1 MFTNQT
7 PNYGLPQYTSPD
19 ELNVLVDFNGAMS
32 AIDTQMKSNELAA
45 QDAKNTAVSANNKA
59 DANTL
64 SIQALNSTITDPA
77 TGVGPRVTAL
87 EGRVNTIDSLIGNG
101 VPTVGDDT
109 LVGGIN
115 ANAASIGNLANL
127 DTTDK
132 SSLVAAINE
141 VAQGGGG
148 GGEPV
153 DADDVSYSNTQS
165 GLNATNVQD
174 AIDEIAQ
181 GTSAPKLVF
190 DGTITTSSA
199 SYSFTDTV
207 DYTHKNLLVVGTR
220 AADTPGVQRSAG
232 VVYTS
237 FGMTTAY
244 LPVVG
249 SPSASGI
256 ISIDNITG
264 STFTAFTQTETAIDH
279 LKIYEI

>member
-32 AIDTQMKSNELAA
+32 DIDTQMKSNELAA
-45 QDAKNTAVSANNKA
+45 QDAKNTAVSASNKA

-64 SIQALNSTITDPA
+64 SIQALNDDVNDPA

-109 LVGGIN
+109 LIGGIN

-127 DTTDK
+127 TTTDK

-148 GGEPV
+148 GGQTV
-153 DADDVSYSNTQS
+153 DADDVTYDNTQS
-165 GLNATNVQD
+165 GLTATNVQD
-174 AIDEIAQ
+174 AIDEVNGKISTSGYECTKLNSATVSLS
-181 GTSAPKLVF
+181 GTVTVADFSGYDALYFVIHA
-190 DGTITTSSA
+190 GTNYYGMTIPVSLFTAGLLWSLTSSNCHVQYV
-199 SYSFTDTV
+199 SDTSV
-207 DYTHKNLLVVGTR
+207 
-220 AADTPGVQRSAG
+220 
-232 VVYTS
+232 
-237 FGMTTAY
+237 
-244 LPVVG
+244 
-249 SPSASGI
+249 
-256 ISIDNITG
+256 
-264 STFTAFTQTETAIDH
+264 TFTLPSGDNAELYGI
-279 LKIYEI
+279 KY

>member
-32 AIDTQMKSNELAA
+32 DIDTQMKSNELAA
-45 QDAKNTAVSANNKA
+45 QDAKNTAVSASNKA

-64 SIQALNSTITDPA
+64 AIQTLNDDVNDPA

-109 LVGGIN
+109 LIGGIN
-115 ANAASIGNLANL
+115 ANAASIGDLANL

-148 GGEPV
+148 GGQTV
-153 DADDVSYSNTQS
+153 DADDVTYDNTQS
-165 GLNATNVQD
+165 GLTATNVQD
-174 AIDEIAQ
+174 AIDELANVPNDI
-181 GTSAPKLVF
+181 GTTVDLE
-190 DGTITTSSA
+190 
-199 SYSFTDTV
+199 SYS
-207 DYTHKNLLVVGTR
+207 
-220 AADTPGVQRSAG
+220 
-232 VVYTS
+232 
-237 FGMTTAY
+237 
-244 LPVVG
+244 
-249 SPSASGI
+249 
-256 ISIDNITG
+256 G
-264 STFTAFTQTETAIDH
+264 STFYTFPADGYISGATNSTCHLYGSTENSNYISVAAGNSVIFVRKGMRVNTVTGTFKFRP
-279 LKIYEI
+279 LV